1 MYKGIKLSSYLD
13 MSFFK
18 MNFDKINNYVKK
30 AFKSSKPLGNTRLFY
45 LTELN
50 KKLDMNK
57 DKIKWR
63 GSKTAFKRKLELLL
77 LKENDQAS
85 FEWVLQLLDRKDINE
100 EEVLSF
106 LSSISDGK
114 FCFKYI
120 LAEADDIFSYS
131 DEAFAAIKGYID
143 DDNWLKNIMNIK
155 AREDVCKIIAKI
167 EKSYNSGTCTL
178 ASLIEEFT
186 RLLNILKRSSLRTDA
201 VARIIVTI
209 NESIEKIN
217 LKDTFIDKDDSY
229 YIEFIDLLKKLDK
242 VINSSP
248 TNKLTNDLV
257 NSDFNLDIGR
267 SYNDKL
273 NYGSS
278 KIPFVY
284 QDTPIIALDG
294 EESLDLDSVFSIDKE
309 GDLYFFNVYVSDV
322 PSFLGENREL
332 SINAYKQGTSFY
344 LRDNGKNINYD
355 MLPAKLSHDYLSML
369 SKDVSLKPK
378 SVISFQFVIDNNGN
392 VCSSSVSRNKVV
404 VDYNLTSYDA
414 SRILNKKEI
423 NTKVDRS
430 IYLLRDLCKV
440 ISSTTTKPYLA
451 NLWKVSVDD
460 MIALPSLLVSYYVA
474 GELDFGIYRENG
486 IYTKNPSNSE
496 IYLNSSAPLRRY
508 VDDIN
513 LAILLEQKN
522 LQRFNRDDFRY
533 LENNI
538 DEVIG
543 HLNEQNFLSK
553 YIEKNNSLVKK
564 YYLKRD

>member
-229 YIEFIDLLKKLDK
+229 YIEFIDLLKK
-242 VINSSP
+242 V
-248 TNKLTNDLV
+248 
-257 NSDFNLDIGR
+257 R
-267 SYNDKL
+267 
-273 NYGSS
+273 
-278 KIPFVY
+278 
-284 QDTPIIALDG
+284 
-294 EESLDLDSVFSIDKE
+294 
-309 GDLYFFNVYVSDV
+309 
-322 PSFLGENREL
+322 
-332 SINAYKQGTSFY
+332 
-344 LRDNGKNINYD
+344 
-355 MLPAKLSHDYLSML
+355 
-369 SKDVSLKPK
+369 
-378 SVISFQFVIDNNGN
+378 
-392 VCSSSVSRNKVV
+392 
-404 VDYNLTSYDA
+404 
-414 SRILNKKEI
+414 
-423 NTKVDRS
+423 
-430 IYLLRDLCKV
+430 
-440 ISSTTTKPYLA
+440 
-451 NLWKVSVDD
+451 
-460 MIALPSLLVSYYVA
+460 
-474 GELDFGIYRENG
+474 
-486 IYTKNPSNSE
+486 
-496 IYLNSSAPLRRY
+496 
-508 VDDIN
+508 
-513 LAILLEQKN
+513 
-522 LQRFNRDDFRY
+522 
-533 LENNI
+533 
-538 DEVIG
+538 
-543 HLNEQNFLSK
+543 
-553 YIEKNNSLVKK
+553 
-564 YYLKRD
+564 

>member
-18 MNFDKINNYVKK
+18 MNFGKIDSYVKK
-30 AFKSSKPLGNTRLFY
+30 VFKSSKPLGNTRLFY

-63 GSKTAFKRKLELLL
+63 DSKTAFKRNLELLL
-77 LKENDQAS
+77 LKENDIVS
-85 FEWVLQLLDRKDINE
+85 FEWVLQLLDKNDIEE

-106 LSSISDGK
+106 LSSISDAK
-114 FCFKYI
+114 FCFRYI
-120 LAEADDIFSYS
+120 LDKSDDIFSYS
-131 DEAFAAIKGYID
+131 DETFAAIKMYID
-143 DDNWLKNIMNIK
+143 DDKWLKSIMDIK
-155 AREDVCKIIAKI
+155 AREDVCKVIAKI
-167 EKSYNSGTCTL
+167 EKSYSGGTCTL
-178 ASLIEEFT
+178 VSLIEEFT
-186 RLLNILKRSSLRTDA
+186 RLLNILKRSSLRTDT

-209 NESIEKIN
+209 NGSIEKIN
-217 LKDTFIDKDDSY
+217 LKDTFIDKDDSC

-242 VINSSP
+242 VINSNP
-248 TNKLTNDLV
+248 TNKLTNNLV
-257 NSDFNLDIGR
+257 NSDFNLDIGS
-267 SYNDKL
+267 SYDGKL
-273 NYGSS
+273 NYVSS
-278 KIPFVY
+278 KMPFVY

-294 EESLDLDSVFSIDKE
+294 EEFLDLDSVFSIDKE

-378 SVISFQFVIDNNGN
+378 SVISFQFVIDSNGN
-392 VCSSSVSRNKVV
+392 ICSSSVSRNKVM
-404 VDYNLTSYDA
+404 VDYNLTS
-414 SRILNKKEI
+414 
-423 NTKVDRS
+423 VDKS

-451 NLWKVSVDD
+451 NLWKVSVVD

-496 IYLNSSAPLRRY
+496 TYLNGSAPLRRY

-533 LENNI
+533 LESNI

>member
-1 MYKGIKLSSYLD
+1 
-13 MSFFK
+13 
-18 MNFDKINNYVKK
+18 
-30 AFKSSKPLGNTRLFY
+30 
-45 LTELN
+45 
-50 KKLDMNK
+50 
-57 DKIKWR
+57 
-63 GSKTAFKRKLELLL
+63 
-77 LKENDQAS
+77 
-85 FEWVLQLLDRKDINE
+85 
-100 EEVLSF
+100 
-106 LSSISDGK
+106 
-114 FCFKYI
+114 
-120 LAEADDIFSYS
+120 
-131 DEAFAAIKGYID
+131 
-143 DDNWLKNIMNIK
+143 
-155 AREDVCKIIAKI
+155 
-167 EKSYNSGTCTL
+167 
-178 ASLIEEFT
+178 
-186 RLLNILKRSSLRTDA
+186 
-201 VARIIVTI
+201 
-209 NESIEKIN
+209 
-217 LKDTFIDKDDSY
+217 
-229 YIEFIDLLKKLDK
+229 
-242 VINSSP
+242 
-248 TNKLTNDLV
+248 
-257 NSDFNLDIGR
+257 
-267 SYNDKL
+267 
-273 NYGSS
+273 
-278 KIPFVY
+278 
-284 QDTPIIALDG
+284 
-294 EESLDLDSVFSIDKE
+294 
-309 GDLYFFNVYVSDV
+309 
-322 PSFLGENREL
+322 
-332 SINAYKQGTSFY
+332 
-344 LRDNGKNINYD
+344 

-378 SVISFQFVIDNNGN
+378 SVISFQFVIDSNGN
-392 VCSSSVSRNKVV
+392 ICSSSVSRNKVM

-423 NTKVDRS
+423 NTKVDKS

-440 ISSTTTKPYLA
+440 IFSTTTKPYLA

>member
-18 MNFDKINNYVKK
+18 MNFGKIDSYVKK
-30 AFKSSKPLGNTRLFY
+30 VFESSKPLGNTRLFY

-63 GSKTAFKRKLELLL
+63 GSKTAFKRNLELLL
-77 LKENDQAS
+77 LKENDTVS
-85 FEWVLQLLDRKDINE
+85 FEWVLQLLDRKDIKE
-100 EEVLSF
+100 EEMLSF
-106 LSSISDGK
+106 FSSISDGK

-131 DEAFAAIKGYID
+131 DEIFVAIKGYID
-143 DDNWLKNIMNIK
+143 DDKWLKSIMDIK
-155 AREDVCKIIAKI
+155 AKEDVSKIIAKI

-186 RLLNILKRSSLRTDA
+186 RLLNILKRSSLRTDT

-242 VINSSP
+242 VINSNP

-257 NSDFNLDIGR
+257 NSDFNLDIGS
-267 SYNDKL
+267 SYDGKF
-273 NYGSS
+273 NYVSS
-278 KIPFVY
+278 KTSFVY
-284 QDTPIIALDG
+284 QDIPIIALDG

-392 VCSSSVSRNKVV
+392 VCSSSVSRNKVM
-404 VDYNLTSYDA
+404 VDYNLTSNDA

-440 ISSTTTKPYLA
+440 ISSTTIKLYLA
-451 NLWKVSVDD
+451 KLWKVSVDD

-553 YIEKNNSLVKK
+553 YIKKNNSLVKK